1 MKKSLHR
8 ILVPLAALAMLA
20 APSALRATPYATS
33 LTNNA
38 GVISFR
44 LNESGFVTVITTNL
58 SGAFVTNVLGNRN
71 QGLTV
76 TNIGNPGNFT
86 VIVAKTNTPGF
97 ASGVA
102 QQISVDG
109 TNTVALATNT
119 MRFNSPRGVA
129 VNKNPASPL
138 FGRIYVANSASGTL
152 AAPNPRTVGDGFYLL
167 NADGTDAV
175 GQGTNA
181 LAAGLPV
188 AVSTEF
194 PGRLEIGPDDN
205 VYVSSGSGTF
215 SNSYIMGPTALT
227 SELAITNGRAIS
239 SIVPSGSTNTGN
251 LLLYTIDSDNPG
263 DDSFL
268 NHAKVVSVGSGPFP
282 VSFGTN
288 ITEGGLLSIA
298 GVIVDIARGPDG
310 KIYAMQYRL
319 VDSDPNLLIF
329 DPNVDADADGL
340 ADLVYNSRGDSIA
353 TYGPGTRDYL
363 FGARAVAVSPD
374 GKYLAVLREDNAFT
388 VVPLV
393 NGIPDILQRKLIVT
407 SPTTTLARDI
417 AFDAA
422 GNLYTVSSGQGLL
435 RIYSPGY
442 TTIATTDTLG
452 FFSVTNLLPEPIV
465 NVYGSIT
472 NAAEPNID
480 GEFTFTRTGG
490 DTTQPLTVFYTIS
503 GTATRGVDW
512 NTNSIS
518 ATTNASLTFPAN
530 ITMVTVPIVVI
541 DDSLGENTETVTFTL
556 TANTNYVIGVNLPA
570 TVWIADDGDL
580 PAFSITN
587 LGGTYELTS
596 GRPGKFRVSLSGVI
610 NSPLV
615 VTGTLAGTAI
625 AGTDYVGTAD
635 WSVTFQPGITSTNF
649 TITPINNTV
658 IASNKT
664 IIATVVAGSG
674 YLAGTPAAATNI
686 LRNDDTAP
694 LPILF
699 ADNFDTDTSGSW
711 LVTANGAGNEAL
723 FAYDYS
729 LDGVP
734 VAPNTTNA
742 TTKGLR
748 FRANVTGPDAIQGI
762 SASPIGQSFTGDY
775 RLRFD
780 LWMNYNGPLPA
791 GGAGSSQFFTAGLGV
806 LESRTNVPTASPSP
820 LPGSSVLVAVSG
832 DGGFAEA
839 TGDYI
844 MITNGVRIT
853 ATTNVYP
860 AGARDNFN
868 IYYSEFGE
876 LAAPVAQATL
886 YLNQTGISPIGSAAF
901 AWHDVILEKKG
912 SNYTWII
919 DGLVIANV
927 TYDAPTVGNNFT
939 LGHMDLTAGKS
950 DVTAMN
956 FSIVDNLR
964 VESLASTP
972 PVITSIQIINSGADV
987 RIDFN
992 GGTPVGTYTLQA
1004 TGDLTAG
1011 FSDVAATLTDLG
1023 GGQFRFVRAVAGNE
1037 QFYRIRRTNP

>member
-109 TNTVALATNT
+109 TNTVTLATNT

-129 VNKNPASPL
+129 VNQNPASPY
-138 FGRIYVANSASGTL
+138 FGRIYVANSAGG
-152 AAPNPRTVGDGFYLL
+152 AAVRAVGDGLYLL

-188 AVSTEF
+188 AASTEF
-194 PGRLEIGPDDN
+194 PGRLEIGPDNN

-215 SNSYIMGPTALT
+215 SNSYIMEPTALS
-227 SELAITNGRAIS
+227 SELAITNGRTIS
-239 SIVPSGSTNTGN
+239 SIIPSGSTNTGD

-263 DDSFL
+263 DDTFL

-282 VSFGTN
+282 VGFGTN

-310 KIYAMQYRL
+310 KIYSMQYRL
-319 VDSDPNLLIF
+319 VDADPNLLIF

-340 ADLVYNSRGDSIA
+340 ADLVYDSRGDSIA

-363 FGARAVAVSPD
+363 FGARAVAISPD
-374 GKYLAVLREDNAFT
+374 GKYLAVLRDDNAFT
-388 VVPLV
+388 VVPLN
-393 NGIPDILQRKLIVT
+393 NGIPDILQRKLITT

-422 GNLYTVSSGQGLL
+422 GNLYVVSSGQALL

-452 FFSVTNLLPEPIV
+452 FFGVTNIVPEAIV

-490 DTTQPLTVFYTIS
+490 DITQPLTVFYTIG

-512 NTNSIS
+512 NTNGIS
-518 ATTNASLTFPAN
+518 ATNTASLTFPAN
-530 ITMVTVPIVVI
+530 VTMVTVPVVVI

-556 TANTNYVIGVNLPA
+556 AANTNYVIGVNLPA

-587 LGGTYELTS
+587 LGGTYELLS
-596 GRPGKFRVSLSGVI
+596 GRPGKFRVTLSGVV

-615 VTGTLAGTAI
+615 VTGTLAGTAV
-625 AGTDYVGTAD
+625 AGVDYVGGSD
-635 WSVTFQPGITSTNF
+635 WSVTFEPGITSTNL
-649 TITPINNTV
+649 TVTPIDNAV
-658 IASNKT
+658 IAPDKT
-664 IIATVVAGSG
+664 IIATVVAGAG
-674 YLAGTPAAATNI
+674 YLADSPAVATNI
-686 LRNDDTAP
+686 LRNDDLP
-694 LPILF
+694 PVPILF
-699 ADNFDTDTSGSW
+699 SDDFDTDTSASW
-711 LVTANGAGNEAL
+711 VVKANNADNEAI

-729 LDGVP
+729 ALGIP
-734 VAPNTTNA
+734 AAPRTTNA

-748 FRANVTGPDAIQGI
+748 FRANLTSATVSGI
-762 SASPIGQSFTGDY
+762 AASPSGLVLPSDY

-780 LWMNYNGPLPA
+780 LWINFNGPFPA
-791 GGAGSSQFFTAGLGV
+791 AGTGSTEYFVAGVGV
-806 LESRTNVPTASPSP
+806 SELRTNVPTAAV
-820 LPGSSVLVAVSG
+820 LPGSSVIVAGTG
-832 DGGFAEA
+832 DGGSA
-839 TGDYI
+839 GDYNLYL
-844 MITNGVRIT
+844 NGVLQT
-853 ATTNVYP
+853 ATNFYA
-860 AGARDNFN
+860 AGSRDNTAT
-868 IYYSEFGE
+868 YYQEFGE
-876 LAAPVAQATL
+876 MFAPAAQQILYPAT
-886 YLNQTGISPIGSAAF
+886 QTAARTLIGTLGF
-901 AWHDVILEKKG
+901 AWHEVMLTKQG
-912 SNYTWII
+912 TNYTWTI
-919 DGLVIANV
+919 DGLVISSFGYATPTIGSNFCVGYMDIFTSLSANQDV
-927 TYDAPTVGNNFT
+927 SFAVFDNVVVE
-939 LGHMDLTAGKS
+939 DLT
-950 DVTAMN
+950 V
-956 FSIVDNLR
+956 
-964 VESLASTP
+964 TP
-972 PVITSIQIINSGADV
+972 PVITSITLINSGADV
-987 RIDFN
+987 QIDFN

-1023 GGQFRFVRAVAGNE
+1023 GGQFRFVRAVAGSE
-1037 QFYRIRRTNP
+1037 QFYRVRRTNP